1 VGAVCAHWSRLGAD
15 VSATLD
21 ISLKPRAER
30 RFRVPWPVL
39 AFLPVTVL
47 DLVLFTL
54 PMLVMGIASVL
65 VIREFHVST
74 ELTARSYLFFL
85 SSPLY
90 LTILGKT
97 VLLALGVTAACLV
110 LAYPFAIFLTKVPH
124 SIQRT
129 MLVLV
134 ILPFWTSYLLRVYA
148 WMTLLGESGLINRGL
163 IGLGLIDEPLRF
175 LLYNNFSVVLVSVYL
190 YLPYAALALYTTLER
205 LDPSLVRA
213 ARDLGAKPWQV
224 FWHVTLP
231 LTLPGVFAS
240 FIFVFIPMV
249 GEYVTPALVGG
260 SRGLMIVNI
269 VVSQVQALRFG
280 VASAM
285 AFVIVALILCLVL
298 VLRRAAR
305 LERVF
310 GV

>member
-1 VGAVCAHWSRLGAD
+1 M
-15 VSATLD
+15 SA
-21 ISLKPRAER
+21 IANAAAER
-30 RFRVPWPVL
+30 RAARGFLIPWPVL
-39 AFLPVTVL
+39 AFLPISAL
-47 DLVLFTL
+47 DLVLFVL
-54 PMLVMGIASVL
+54 PMLVMGVASVL
-65 VIREFHVST
+65 VIREFHISL

-85 SSPLY
+85 GSPLY
-90 LTILGKT
+90 LWILGKS
-97 VLLALGVTAACLV
+97 VLLALGVTVACLV
-110 LAYPFAIFLTKVPH
+110 LAYPFAIFLTKLPR
-124 SIQRT
+124 SAQRT

-163 IGLGLIDEPLRF
+163 AILGLLDEPLRF

-190 YLPYAALALYTTLER
+190 YLPYAALALYTALER
-205 LDPSLVRA
+205 LDLSLIDA
-213 ARDLGAKPWQV
+213 AKDLGARPWQV

-249 GEYVTPALVGG
+249 GEYVTPSLVGG
-260 SRGLMIVNI
+260 ARGLMIVNV

-280 VASAM
+280 IASAM
-285 AFVIVALILCLVL
+285 AFVIVALILGLVL
-298 VLRRAAR
+298 ALSKAAR

>member
-1 VGAVCAHWSRLGAD
+1 MPTGLFSGCGLST
-15 VSATLD
+15 TLD
-21 ISLKPRAER
+21 ISLKPLAER
-30 RFRVPWPVL
+30 RFRIPWPVL
-39 AFLPVTVL
+39 AFLPITLL

-65 VIREFHVST
+65 VIREFHVSM

-85 SSPLY
+85 GSSLY

-110 LAYPFAIFLTKVPH
+110 LAYPFAIFLTKLPRT
-124 SIQRT
+124 IQRT

-163 IGLGLIDEPLRF
+163 VGLGIIDEPLRF

-205 LDPSLVRA
+205 LDPSLIRA

-249 GEYVTPALVGG
+249 GEYVTPTLVGG

>member
-1 VGAVCAHWSRLGAD
+1 MTEMSSIAPAA
-15 VSATLD
+15 
-21 ISLKPRAER
+21 AER
-30 RFRVPWPVL
+30 RAARGFRIPWPVL
-39 AFLPVTVL
+39 AFLPISAL
-47 DLVLFTL
+47 DLVLFVL
-54 PMLVMGIASVL
+54 PMLVMGVASVL
-65 VIREFHVST
+65 VIREFHISL

-85 SSPLY
+85 GSPLY
-90 LTILGKT
+90 LRILGKS

-110 LAYPFAIFLTKVPH
+110 LAYPFAIFLTKLPR
-124 SIQRT
+124 SAQRT

-163 IGLGLIDEPLRF
+163 ASLGLLDEPLRF

-190 YLPYAALALYTTLER
+190 YLPYAALALYTALER
-205 LDPSLVRA
+205 LDLSLIDA
-213 ARDLGAKPWQV
+213 AKDLGARPWQV

-249 GEYVTPALVGG
+249 GEYVTPSLVGG
-260 SRGLMIVNI
+260 ARGLMIVNV

-280 VASAM
+280 IASAM
-285 AFVIVALILCLVL
+285 AFVIVALILGLVL
-298 VLRRAAR
+298 ALSKAAR

>member
-1 VGAVCAHWSRLGAD
+1 MSEIADAAVKREAGRS
-15 VSATLD
+15 
-21 ISLKPRAER
+21 
-30 RFRVPWPVL
+30 FRIPWPLV
-39 AFLPVTVL
+39 AFLPITML
-47 DLVLFTL
+47 DLLLFVL

-65 VIREFHVST
+65 VIREFHVSL
-74 ELTARSYLFFL
+74 ELTTRSYLFFL
-85 SSPLY
+85 GSPLY
-90 LTILGKT
+90 LWILGKS

-110 LAYPFAIFLTKVPH
+110 LAYPFAIFLTKLPRNA
-124 SIQRT
+124 QRT

-163 IGLGLIDEPLRF
+163 MNLGFLDEPVRF
-175 LLYNNFSVVLVSVYL
+175 LLYNNFAVVLVSVYL
-190 YLPYAALALYTTLER
+190 YLPYAALALYTALER
-205 LDPSLVRA
+205 LDLSLLGA
-213 ARDLGAKPWQV
+213 ARDLGARPWQV

-249 GEYVTPALVGG
+249 GEYVTPTLVGG
-260 SRGLMIVNI
+260 ARGLMIVNV

-285 AFVIVALILCLVL
+285 AFVIVALILGLVL
-298 VLRRAAR
+298 ALRRAAR

-310 GV
+310 GA

>member
-1 VGAVCAHWSRLGAD
+1 MSSIANAA
-15 VSATLD
+15 
-21 ISLKPRAER
+21 AER
-30 RFRVPWPVL
+30 RAARGFRIPWPVL
-39 AFLPVTVL
+39 AFLPISAL
-47 DLVLFTL
+47 DLVLFVL
-54 PMLVMGIASVL
+54 PMLVMGVASVL
-65 VIREFHVST
+65 VIREFHISL

-85 SSPLY
+85 GSPLY
-90 LTILGKT
+90 LWILGKS
-97 VLLALGVTAACLV
+97 VLLALGVTVACLV
-110 LAYPFAIFLTKVPH
+110 LAYPFAIFLTKLPR
-124 SIQRT
+124 SAQRT

-163 IGLGLIDEPLRF
+163 TSLGLLDEPLRF

-190 YLPYAALALYTTLER
+190 YLPYAALALYTALER
-205 LDPSLVRA
+205 LDLSLIDA
-213 ARDLGAKPWQV
+213 AKDLGARPWQV

-249 GEYVTPALVGG
+249 GEYVTPSLVGG
-260 SRGLMIVNI
+260 ARGLMIVNV

-280 VASAM
+280 IASAM
-285 AFVIVALILCLVL
+285 AFVIVALILGLVL
-298 VLRRAAR
+298 ALSKAAR

>member
-1 VGAVCAHWSRLGAD
+1 MTQMSSIANAA
-15 VSATLD
+15 
-21 ISLKPRAER
+21 AER
-30 RFRVPWPVL
+30 RAARGFRIPWPVL
-39 AFLPVTVL
+39 AFLPISAL
-47 DLVLFTL
+47 DLVLFVL
-54 PMLVMGIASVL
+54 PMLVMGVASVL
-65 VIREFHVST
+65 VIREFHISL

-85 SSPLY
+85 GSPLY
-90 LTILGKT
+90 LWILGKS

-110 LAYPFAIFLTKVPH
+110 LAYPFAIFLTKLPRNA
-124 SIQRT
+124 QRT

-163 IGLGLIDEPLRF
+163 TSLGLLDEPLRF

-190 YLPYAALALYTTLER
+190 YLPYAALALYTALER
-205 LDPSLVRA
+205 LDLSLVDA
-213 ARDLGAKPWQV
+213 AKDLGARPWQV

-249 GEYVTPALVGG
+249 GEYVTPSLVGG
-260 SRGLMIVNI
+260 ARGLMIVNV

-280 VASAM
+280 IASAM
-285 AFVIVALILCLVL
+285 AFVIVALILGLVL
-298 VLRRAAR
+298 ALSKAAR